1 MGNAWSVVSSKTL
14 SRPAWLSRTNWYQEF
29 DGMTDRIQTALE
41 ICLVVH
47 PHGKVVNSVI
57 VGKKRVQPDEKEYE
71 SARMSEGDCVALK
84 LST

>member
-1 MGNAWSVVSSKTL
+1 
-14 SRPAWLSRTNWYQEF
+14 
-29 DGMTDRIQTALE
+29 MTDRIQTALE